1 MASADIINHSLFP
14 NFTKDTIKK
23 EHLIEEFTNLIETIK
38 NIRDKMIKDF
48 VNVYTTAVY
57 HNYKIDEPILIRHF
71 LLITVEEISNDLIKN
86 NKPYRLSF
94 GDEMYNHF
102 VDENEAYYKK
112 MNFMMVLLM
121 KINSF
126 ERL

>member
-1 MASADIINHSLFP
+1 
-14 NFTKDTIKK
+14 
-23 EHLIEEFTNLIETIK
+23 
-38 NIRDKMIKDF
+38 MIKDF

-112 MNFMMVLLM
+112 INFMMVLLM
-121 KINSF
+121 KINS
-126 ERL
+126 LNV